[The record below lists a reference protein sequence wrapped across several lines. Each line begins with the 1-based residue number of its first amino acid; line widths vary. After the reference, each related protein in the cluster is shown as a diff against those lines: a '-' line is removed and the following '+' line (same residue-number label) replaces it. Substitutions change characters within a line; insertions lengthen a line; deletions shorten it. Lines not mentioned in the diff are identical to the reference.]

1 METKLC
7 VECRY
12 HFLGHH
18 RGQHGHWCSIASNS
32 PDNINLVTGS
42 RIYNTERC
50 KDQRDDLDRCGK
62 DGRWWKEKTKRQK
75 RIDWIEN
82 NHGKIMLAILL
93 SLFAIVTFIVA
104 LFLPAGTK

>member
-18 RGQHGHWCSIASNS
+18 RGQHGHWCSIASYS

-50 KDQRDDLDRCGK
+50 RDQRDDLDRCGK
-62 DGRWWKEKTKRQK
+62 DGRWWKDKTKKQK
-75 RIDWIEN
+75 RIERIDN

-104 LFLPAGTK
+104 LFLPAGAK

>member
-18 RGQHGHWCSIASNS
+18 LTGHWCSIPSNS

-62 DGRWWKEKTKRQK
+62 DGRWWKQKTKRQK

-104 LFLPAGTK
+104 LFLPAGAK

>member
-18 RGQHGHWCSIASNS
+18 RGHGHWCSIASNS

-42 RIYNTERC
+42 RIYNTEKC
-50 KDQRDDLDRCGK
+50 NVQRDDLDRCGK

-75 RIDWIEN
+75 RLKWIDKNID
-82 NHGKIMLAILL
+82 KIGISVFLL
-93 SLFAIVTFIVA
+93 LFAIVTFIVA
-104 LFLPAGTK
+104 LCLPAGAK

>member
-12 HFLGHH
+12 HFLDHH
-18 RGQHGHWCSIASNS
+18 RGQHGHWCSIPSNS

-50 KDQRDDLDRCGK
+50 RDQRDDLDRCGK

-75 RIDWIEN
+75 RIDWIDN

-93 SLFAIVTFIVA
+93 SLFAIVTFIAA
-104 LFLPAGTK
+104 LFLPAGAK